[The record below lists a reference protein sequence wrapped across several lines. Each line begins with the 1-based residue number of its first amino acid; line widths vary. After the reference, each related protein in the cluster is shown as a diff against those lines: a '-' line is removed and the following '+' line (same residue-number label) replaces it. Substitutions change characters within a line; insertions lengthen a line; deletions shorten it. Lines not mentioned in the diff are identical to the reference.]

1 MKDWLTSSGMK
12 GLETQTKE
20 SARRCTSLSV
30 ICFYC
35 AAVGRMFILCG
46 ADPYAPSVFVNSCY
60 ESYHLLQNRMVQNH
74 MVQSHMLQ
82 SHMMDVCTPS
92 LPLSFPPFFPSSQ
105 DRTEQGRERCR
116 EGGGEGTCWSYRS
129 SSNW

>member
-20 SARRCTSLSV
+20 SARRCPSLSV

-35 AAVGRMFILCG
+35 AAVGRMFLVCG

-74 MVQSHMLQ
+74 MVQSQMPQ
-82 SHMMDVCTPS
+82 SHMMDVCDTS
-92 LPLSFPPFFPSSQ
+92 LSPFLPSSLAP
-105 DRTEQGRERCR
+105 RTGQSR
-116 EGGGEGTCWSYRS
+116 EGKGAGEGEGTCWS
-129 SSNW
+129 